1 MRIMTKLLALML
13 ALMLTACA
21 ALAEDGDQLLDIQ
34 SKGEIVVATEGAWA
48 PWTYHDEAGTL
59 VGFDVEVAQA
69 IAAKLGVT
77 ATFAETEWDGIFAG
91 LDSGRYDIAANG
103 VEITDERAETYD
115 FSVPYGYIR
124 TALIVRGD
132 NEDITSFE
140 DLNGKHTA
148 NSIASTYMT
157 LAESYGVLLYC
168 NTFSAQEIRI
178 ITASPEFAARLP
190 RLFKRAFGLGFDVL
204 PKEGTAGKSSF
215 KITDRDKLKKIF
227 DAFGAEIDGTVSHH
241 INFGV
246 IEDDCCRASFIRGAF
261 LAGGSVTDPE
271 KRYHLE
277 LATPHHSVSRE
288 AYSVLLE
295 LGFTP
300 KETQRGGNWL
310 LYFKQADFI
319 ADFFTAI
326 GAPGTA
332 MNIMTA
338 KVEKEMR
345 NTITRRVNC
354 DSANADKVVA
364 AAQEQIDAI
373 RRIVRE
379 YGIDALPEPLKDA
392 ALLRIANPEAS
403 LADLATLS
411 YPPVTK
417 SCLSHRLKKIMSFK
431 PEE

>member
-1 MRIMTKLLALML
+1 MSFSSEAKAELCQLRIDKKC
-13 ALMLTACA
+13 CA
-21 ALAEDGDQLLDIQ
+21 
-34 SKGEIVVATEGAWA
+34 
-48 PWTYHDEAGTL
+48 
-59 VGFDVEVAQA
+59 
-69 IAAKLGVT
+69 
-77 ATFAETEWDGIFAG
+77 
-91 LDSGRYDIAANG
+91 
-103 VEITDERAETYD
+103 
-115 FSVPYGYIR
+115 
-124 TALIVRGD
+124 
-132 NEDITSFE
+132 
-140 DLNGKHTA
+140 
-148 NSIASTYMT
+148 

-190 RLFKRAFGLGFDVL
+190 RLFKRAFGLSFDQL
-204 PKEGTAGKSSF
+204 PKENTTGKSGF
-215 KITDRDKLKKIF
+215 RITDAEKLRRIF
-227 DAFGAEIDGTVSHH
+227 EAFGAEIDGTVSHH

-295 LGFTP
+295 LGFTA
-300 KETQRGGNWL
+300 KETQRSGNWL
-310 LYFKQADFI
+310 LYFKQADYI
-319 ADFFTAI
+319 ADFFTTI
-326 GAPGTA
+326 GAMGTS
-332 MNIMTA
+332 MSIMTA
-338 KVEKEMR
+338 KVDKEMR

-403 LADLATLS
+403 LSDLALLS